1 VLAYRVAATPV
12 GVSRRGGDV
21 QRSGDDPEGVRDR
34 GRRVGGWRVADD
46 VLGGDRPV
54 VMGVLNVTPD
64 SFSDGGLALGEDGSP
79 DVAVARGLALVAAGA
94 DIVDVGG
101 ESTRPGAAPVSGAR
115 EIDRTEQVVAGL
127 AAAGVRVSIDTTKAS
142 VAAAA
147 IDAGAVIVNDV
158 SAGRFDPDLLPLVAD
173 RGVAYVLMHMV
184 GTPRTMQDEPAYDDV
199 VAEVAEF
206 LATTRDRLVDDGIA
220 DDRIAIDPGIGFGK
234 SMRHNL
240 DLLRATTTLAAI
252 APVVIGVSRKS
263 FLGTITGMDDPADRD
278 PASAAVAALVV
289 AAGALIVRAHD
300 VVATRQAVD
309 VARVLAGDGD

>member
-1 VLAYRVAATPV
+1 M
-12 GVSRRGGDV
+12 

-220 DDRIAIDPGIGFGK
+220 ADRIAIDPGIGFGK

>member
-1 VLAYRVAATPV
+1 M
-12 GVSRRGGDV
+12 
-21 QRSGDDPEGVRDR
+21 QRSGDDTREVRAR
-34 GRRVGGWRVADD
+34 GRRVSGWRVADE
-46 VLGGDRPV
+46 VLGLDRPV

-64 SFSDGGLALGEDGSP
+64 SFSDGGLSLSEDGHP

-101 ESTRPGAAPVSGAR
+101 ESTRPGAEAVSAAR

-158 SAGRFDPDLLPLVAD
+158 SAGRFDADLLPLVAD

-206 LATTRDRLVDDGIA
+206 LAATRDRLVDDGIA
-220 DDRIAIDPGIGFGK
+220 VDRIAIDPGIGFGK

-240 DLLRATTTLAAI
+240 DLLRATTTFAAI

-263 FLGTITGMDDPADRD
+263 FLGTITGQADPADRD

-289 AAGALIVRAHD
+289 AAGALVVRAHD

-309 VARVLAGDGD
+309 VARVLAGDGDVD

>member
-1 VLAYRVAATPV
+1 
-12 GVSRRGGDV
+12 V

>member
-1 VLAYRVAATPV
+1 M
-12 GVSRRGGDV
+12 